1 MQALVGS
8 NANASGKNEAS
19 PQTFDPD
26 FDPSDLTR
34 LAPRKLEDP
43 YGKDERYRA
52 FVHDAGL
59 HRLAHQLLGGDE
71 PPLLWGSQLFM
82 KPPEIGTV
90 KPWHQDNYYF
100 RVQNDA
106 DVLTL
111 WIALGAL
118 HPHPCMRAQESF
130 TLKSLSIPCTVAHPA
145 SLTPRSVRSGTRC
158 GQGQRLHALRRS

>member
-8 NANASGKNEAS
+8 NANASGQSEAS

-59 HRLAHQLLGGDE
+59 HRLAHELLGGDE

-90 KPWHQDNYYF
+90 KPWHQ
-100 RVQNDA
+100 VIQ
-106 DVLTL
+106 
-111 WIALGAL
+111 
-118 HPHPCMRAQESF
+118 
-130 TLKSLSIPCTVAHPA
+130 
-145 SLTPRSVRSGTRC
+145 
-158 GQGQRLHALRRS
+158 

>member
-1 MQALVGS
+1 MHCRAEELAGLAEELAARDLEEALAELAAANDLDAEGAKELLGKAASGDAEALGRVQALVGS
-8 NANASGKNEAS
+8 NANASGQSEAS

-26 FDPSDLTR
+26 FDPEDLTR

-59 HRLAHQLLGGDE
+59 HRLAHELLGGDE

-90 KPWHQDNYYF
+90 KPWHQ
-100 RVQNDA
+100 VIQ
-106 DVLTL
+106 
-111 WIALGAL
+111 
-118 HPHPCMRAQESF
+118 
-130 TLKSLSIPCTVAHPA
+130 
-145 SLTPRSVRSGTRC
+145 
-158 GQGQRLHALRRS
+158 

>member
-1 MQALVGS
+1 MMRAARGVRLPDGAPHCTARRAEELAGLAEELAARDLEEALAELAAANDLDAEGAKELLGKAASGDAGALGRVQALVGS
-8 NANASGKNEAS
+8 NANASGQSEAS

-59 HRLAHQLLGGDE
+59 HRLAHELLGGDE

-90 KPWHQDNYYF
+90 KPWHQ
-100 RVQNDA
+100 VIQ
-106 DVLTL
+106 
-111 WIALGAL
+111 
-118 HPHPCMRAQESF
+118 
-130 TLKSLSIPCTVAHPA
+130 
-145 SLTPRSVRSGTRC
+145 
-158 GQGQRLHALRRS
+158 